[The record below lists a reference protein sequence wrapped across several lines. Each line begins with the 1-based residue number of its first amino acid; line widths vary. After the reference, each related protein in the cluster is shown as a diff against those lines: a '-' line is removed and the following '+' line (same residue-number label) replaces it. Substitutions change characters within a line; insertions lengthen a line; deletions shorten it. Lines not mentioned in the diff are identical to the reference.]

1 MQGVIAR
8 AAPLLALT
16 TAAVLGASAAPAL
29 AGPDF
34 VADDRTGALAASD
47 ARTLVQPS
55 DEILFALDD
64 AGLDQ
69 VAALQVAAAVRWL
82 DGRPDDH
89 LIVEGHAD
97 SSGTPDHN
105 ADLAIRRA
113 EAVRHALIAGGVAP
127 DRIVLA
133 VYGENGARPRPDA
146 HDRRAMVYATT
157 AALSQAISA
166 ELDRAPLEV
175 VWTHGGTRLRETR
188 GITPVA
194 MIARRP

>member
-1 MQGVIAR
+1 VRG
-8 AAPLLALT
+8 APVLALT
-16 TAAVLGASAAPAL
+16 AAVVLGASAAPVH

-34 VADDRTGALAASD
+34 VADDRAGPLAASD
-47 ARTLVQPS
+47 ARTLQQPS

-64 AGLDQ
+64 AALDQ
-69 VAALQVAAAVRWL
+69 VALLQVAAAVHWL
-82 DGRPDDH
+82 EGRPDDR
-89 LIVEGHAD
+89 LIVEGRAD

-113 EAVRHALIAGGVAP
+113 EAVRHALIAGGVDP

-146 HDRRAMVYATT
+146 HDRRAVVYATT
-157 AALSQAISA
+157 APLPEAISA

-175 VWTHGGTRLRETR
+175 VWTHRGTRLRETR

-194 MIARRP
+194 TIARRP